1 MILVSECWAG
11 SNFRIER
18 AVCFWF
24 DGIEGRVSGCFVGVL
39 VSLEFELSEG
49 WIGFIGSTGF
59 PRGERGILF
68 VIFGLDIWFIDFLIL
83 HIFIDIFRFW
93 KG

>member
-49 WIGFIGSTGF
+49 WIGFIGINGFSTWRAGDSF
-59 PRGERGILF
+59 CY
-68 VIFGLDIWFIDFLIL
+68 
-83 HIFIDIFRFW
+83 FW
-93 KG
+93 A